1 MRIDIKRLLGLGIV
15 AGGLAVAAGS
25 PAFAVQ
31 GGNGWQ
37 ANDGEN
43 IPTGVALYEFVRPC
57 PKGYAVQS
65 GGWTVGTGAT
75 YGNGF
80 TLVNSGPN
88 LDTSPSDYT
97 KWYFIF
103 SWPSGGAPSGS
114 QIIAAANCKKGAP

>member
-1 MRIDIKRLLGLGIV
+1 LGLGIV